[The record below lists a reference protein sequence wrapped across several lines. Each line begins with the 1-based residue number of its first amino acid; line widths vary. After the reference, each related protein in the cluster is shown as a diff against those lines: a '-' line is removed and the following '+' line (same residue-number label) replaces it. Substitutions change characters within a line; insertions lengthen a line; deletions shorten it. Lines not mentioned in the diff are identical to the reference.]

1 MLLMFVPILVGVL
14 VFFLTRNSPKSY
26 QSQAKVYTGIA
37 SGYSIESLDNGNFN
51 YFAINNAFDNLV
63 NLINSRSTIEETGL
77 KLFALHISQQEL
89 NPQILSEKSFNDL
102 AEIVPE
108 EVFKLVDP
116 LSLDQTYENLVQF
129 KDKNKNNFV
138 YELVNLYH
146 KHYSFN
152 AISKI
157 KVNRVGNS
165 DLLEIEYTSDDPAV
179 SYQTVRIIIDVFI
192 EHYSS
197 LKENQTDAV
206 VNYFN
211 DQLEFTARKLSN
223 AEDSLL
229 IFNMNNKIINYYEQT
244 KHVASQIEK
253 YELEKQSV
261 TLDFEAAKSVIEEL
275 ELKAGAKNQRKLQG
289 ENILNLRNHIFKL
302 SKKISSH
309 QLETNKDQNLQQ
321 QINAYEKEHYEL
333 KQELYKAIDS
343 LHLIENS
350 LEGVNIEEVINNW
363 LDNIIAFEETRAK
376 LKALEERKIELDN
389 NIMHFAPLGANLKKI
404 ERKIDVIEKEYLTLL
419 HNLGLA
425 KLKQQNN
432 EMSSN
437 IKIVDAPE
445 LPIDPIPS
453 KRKVLLIA
461 ATLAGFII
469 VFALIIL
476 IYFLDATLRNID
488 RSTKATKLNTVGAYP
503 QINTRKI
510 NNIYDKKLKD
520 IALNMIINNLIALS
534 NSDPKEVYNIG
545 FLSIYEGE
553 GKTTILKELERR
565 LIEFGG
571 KNISFNMIEFDALRN
586 NIIPIQSLKNLDLAC
601 LIVRADRSWGKAD
614 NYLVE
619 MIKQSS
625 DVKLRYILNGM
636 KTDQFEDYTG
646 QVPAKRSFLRVFI
659 KRLVMLRFFE
669 SFETTTD

>member
-1 MLLMFVPILVGVL
+1 MELIELYRIIRKNIILLMFVPLLVGVL

-179 SYQTVRIIIDVFI
+179 SFQTVRIIIDVFI

-309 QLETNKDQNLQQ
+309 QLETNNDQCKT
-321 QINAYEKEHYEL
+321 IIKPARVA
-333 KQELYKAIDS
+333 AISRTFLFDGIGS
-343 LHLIENS
+343 M
-350 LEGVNIEEVINNW
+350 G
-363 LDNIIAFEETRAK
+363 
-376 LKALEERKIELDN
+376 
-389 NIMHFAPLGANLKKI
+389 
-404 ERKIDVIEKEYLTLL
+404 
-419 HNLGLA
+419 
-425 KLKQQNN
+425 
-432 EMSSN
+432 
-437 IKIVDAPE
+437 IKICNSRSMLTKKSTTNLSRNSMPQ
-445 LPIDPIPS
+445 
-453 KRKVLLIA
+453 LIH
-461 ATLAGFII
+461 FI
-469 VFALIIL
+469 
-476 IYFLDATLRNID
+476 
-488 RSTKATKLNTVGAYP
+488 
-503 QINTRKI
+503 
-510 NNIYDKKLKD
+510 
-520 IALNMIINNLIALS
+520 
-534 NSDPKEVYNIG
+534 
-545 FLSIYEGE
+545 
-553 GKTTILKELERR
+553 
-565 LIEFGG
+565 
-571 KNISFNMIEFDALRN
+571 
-586 NIIPIQSLKNLDLAC
+586 
-601 LIVRADRSWGKAD
+601 
-614 NYLVE
+614 
-619 MIKQSS
+619 
-625 DVKLRYILNGM
+625 
-636 KTDQFEDYTG
+636 
-646 QVPAKRSFLRVFI
+646 
-659 KRLVMLRFFE
+659 
-669 SFETTTD
+669 